1 MIKTMNYTVQ
11 ELDLNLKKVHAILG
25 GNEQENAYTQ
35 SLARDLL
42 DEIIDAEGLC
52 GGYVFYDPAECIDKQ
67 HVRIEQV
74 TFDVGKRAGG
84 QLSGLGSAAVFV
96 CTAGSEI
103 SNWTQDCLCNDALKG
118 LIADVIASLIT
129 SEIAE
134 KVRQQIARD
143 VDKTGYNITNSY
155 SPGYCDWSVS
165 EQQKLFTLLP
175 DGFCGVELNSN
186 SLMIPIKS
194 VSGLVGIG
202 KSVTFQPFP
211 CESCRRTDCA
221 YRRVEGFH

>member
-1 MIKTMNYTVQ
+1 MITKMNYTVKD
-11 ELDLNLKKVHAILG
+11 LDLNFIKVNNILG
-25 GNEQENAYTQ
+25 GTDQENAYTQ
-35 SLARDLL
+35 SVARELY
-42 DEIIDAEGLC
+42 DEISGAKGLC
-52 GGYVFYDPAECIDKQ
+52 GGYVFYDSAECVDDRHI
-67 HVRIEQV
+67 RIGQV
-74 TFDVGKRAGG
+74 TLDVGKRAGG
-84 QLSGLGSAAVFV
+84 QLSGLESAAVFV
-96 CTAGSEI
+96 CTAGPEI
-103 SNWTQDCLCNDALKG
+103 SNWTRDCLCSDALKG

-129 SEIAE
+129 SEIAGQI
-134 KVRQQIARD
+134 RQQIAQD
-143 VDKTGYNITNSY
+143 VEKAGYRATNSY

-165 EQQKLFTLLP
+165 QQQELFSLLP
-175 DGFCGVELNSN
+175 DGFCGVELNSD